1 MNEASLD
8 RRYSSFVVGLLI
20 LFPILINSVK
30 VLGNLILLILVVLG
44 FFIAITEKKNPFKI
58 KELKVFSWITLGYF
72 FIMLASILIA
82 DGLNAEF
89 SHLGRKAH
97 FLLAPLI
104 ALAMY
109 QVHFPIRNLLL
120 SIKAG
125 LIIIGIIVITQFLLG
140 SSRPSGMI
148 NANIFGDIAV
158 AMLFLSVVQVFNEK
172 PKEQVITL
180 AAVIAGVI
188 AIFLSGS
195 RGSWL
200 SFIILS
206 IIFISLVYKPYLMGN
221 KKRQLFIVLFFS
233 ILFGFIGTQT
243 DAGKKIT
250 DAIVNI
256 QNWDNGDQTYTSSGI
271 RMEMWESSLEASKQS
286 PWFGYGYRN
295 SNVEVSKYVDS
306 HNKTVAAF
314 THLHNE
320 YLTNLLAGGVFG
332 LLSMLALIF
341 VPMVIFVKKLKNEK
355 TYYYATMGIMLCV
368 GYATFGFTH
377 IALGEEHVNA
387 SEITLGIVFNIFL
400 NISLWLALYF
410 LLLHATFFF
419 SLYGI
424 FLNMLIF
431 EELWM
436 R

>member
-1 MNEASLD
+1 MSDTRLSKG
-8 RRYSSFVVGLLI
+8 YSNFVITLLL
-20 LFPILINSVK
+20 LFPVLINSVK
-30 VLGNLILLILVVLG
+30 ILGNLILLILVFLG
-44 FFIAITEKKNPFKI
+44 AYVAITERKNPFKI
-58 KELKVFSWITLGYF
+58 QELKVFTWLTVGYF
-72 FIMLASILIA
+72 LTMLLSILIS
-82 DGLNAEF
+82 DGFNAEF
-89 SHLGRKAH
+89 HHLGRKAH

-104 ALAMY
+104 ALAVY

-120 SIKAG
+120 SIKTG
-125 LIIIGIIVITQFLLG
+125 LIIIGIVVMVQFLLG
-140 SSRPSGMI
+140 STRPSGMI

-172 PKEQVITL
+172 PREQIITFIAVL
-180 AAVIAGVI
+180 AGIT

-206 IIFISLVYKPYLMGN
+206 IVFITLIYKPFLASN

-233 ILFGFIGTQT
+233 VLFGFIGTQT
-243 DAGKKIT
+243 DAGNKIT

-256 QNWDNGDQTYTSSGI
+256 QSWDGGDQTYTSSGI
-271 RMEMWESSLEASKQS
+271 RMEMWKSSLEAAKES

-306 HNKTVAAF
+306 HNQTVAAF

-320 YLTNLLAGGVFG
+320 YLTNLLAGGIFG

-341 VPMVIFVKKLKNEK
+341 VPMVIFYKKLKNKEV
-355 TYYYATMGIMLCV
+355 YHYALMGVLLCT

-377 IALGEEHVNA
+377 IAFGEEHINAFYVLFMGFLLPKIVRVNNA
-387 SEITLGIVFNIFL
+387 S
-400 NISLWLALYF
+400 
-410 LLLHATFFF
+410 
-419 SLYGI
+419 
-424 FLNMLIF
+424 
-431 EELWM
+431 
-436 R
+436 

>member
-1 MNEASLD
+1 MSDTRLSKG
-8 RRYSSFVVGLLI
+8 YSNFVITLLL
-20 LFPILINSVK
+20 LFPVLINSVK
-30 VLGNLILLILVVLG
+30 ILGNLILLILVFLG
-44 FFIAITEKKNPFKI
+44 AYVAITERKNPFKI
-58 KELKVFSWITLGYF
+58 QELKVFTWLTVGYF
-72 FIMLASILIA
+72 LTMLLSILIS
-82 DGLNAEF
+82 DGFNAEF
-89 SHLGRKAH
+89 HHLGRKAH

-104 ALAMY
+104 ALAVY

-120 SIKAG
+120 SIKTG
-125 LIIIGIIVITQFLLG
+125 LIIIGIVVMVQFLLG
-140 SSRPSGMI
+140 STRPSGMI

-172 PKEQVITL
+172 PREQIITFIAVL
-180 AAVIAGVI
+180 AGIT

-206 IIFISLVYKPYLMGN
+206 IVFITLIYKPFLASN

-233 ILFGFIGTQT
+233 VLFGFIGTQT
-243 DAGKKIT
+243 DAGNKIT

-256 QNWDNGDQTYTSSGI
+256 QSWDGGDQTYTSSGI
-271 RMEMWESSLEASKQS
+271 RMEMWKSSLEAAKES

-306 HNKTVAAF
+306 HNQTVAAF

-320 YLTNLLAGGVFG
+320 YLTNLLAGGIFG

-341 VPMVIFVKKLKNEK
+341 VPMVIFYKKLKNKEV
-355 TYYYATMGIMLCV
+355 YHYALMGVLLCT

-377 IALGEEHVNA
+377 IAFGEEHINA
-387 SEITLGIVFNIFL
+387 VYILM
-400 NISLWLALYF
+400 LAY
-410 LLLHATFFF
+410 LLPRSIEHHF
-419 SLYGI
+419 
-424 FLNMLIF
+424 
-431 EELWM
+431 
-436 R
+436 

>member
-1 MNEASLD
+1 MSDTYLSKS
-8 RRYSSFVVGLLI
+8 YSNFVITLLL
-20 LFPILINSVK
+20 LFPVLINSVK
-30 VLGNLILLILVVLG
+30 ILGNLILLILVFLG
-44 FFIAITEKKNPFKI
+44 AYVAITERKNPFKI
-58 KELKVFSWITLGYF
+58 QELKVFTWLTVGYF
-72 FIMLASILIA
+72 LTMLLSILIS
-82 DGLNAEF
+82 DGFNAEF
-89 SHLGRKAH
+89 HHLGRKAH

-104 ALAMY
+104 ALAVY

-120 SIKAG
+120 SIKTG
-125 LIIIGIIVITQFLLG
+125 LIIIGIVVMVQFLLG
-140 SSRPSGMI
+140 STRPSGMI

-172 PKEQVITL
+172 PREQIITFIAVL
-180 AAVIAGVI
+180 AGIT

-206 IIFISLVYKPYLMGN
+206 IVFITLIYKPFLASN

-233 ILFGFIGTQT
+233 VLFGFIGTQT
-243 DAGKKIT
+243 DAGNKIT

-256 QNWDNGDQTYTSSGI
+256 QSWDGGDQTYTSSGI
-271 RMEMWESSLEASKQS
+271 RMEMWKSSLEAAKES

-306 HNKTVAAF
+306 HNQTVAAF

-320 YLTNLLAGGVFG
+320 YLTNLLAGGIFG

-341 VPMVIFVKKLKNEK
+341 VPMVIFYKKLKNKEV
-355 TYYYATMGIMLCV
+355 YHYALMGVLLCT

-377 IALGEEHVNA
+377 IAFGEEHINA
-387 SEITLGIVFNIFL
+387 VYILM
-400 NISLWLALYF
+400 LAY
-410 LLLHATFFF
+410 LLPRSIEHHF
-419 SLYGI
+419 
-424 FLNMLIF
+424 
-431 EELWM
+431 
-436 R
+436 